1 MSEGEST
8 CLYIGSPNE
17 LVNLLVKMGS
27 RTCMAWGIMTDGRIK
42 SEVTIKKYEVPGTVS
57 RTRENFCFSPGKSIM
72 MLDIDEHVSFD
83 ELVKNLEE
91 VLPDFPKIPY
101 VLAHSAST
109 FIYNGET
116 ELRGEGGKRVYIFV
130 AEGTDIPR
138 AGKILGARL
147 KLAGHLNYKISCS
160 GQLLERTLIDECVF
174 QPERLDFCGGAQCF
188 RPLRQ
193 RRPPAE
199 GYNDTAEPLDTRA
212 ALPDLTTEEE
222 AELDQMRRAQRA
234 VREGDAI
241 KARQKYIEDRSSEYT
256 IYMKNKGQNIDEKN
270 IKENIER
277 AIADSILPDEIILHS
292 ENGEEVSVGEVRK
305 NPAKWDGANFADPID
320 PSYNGD
326 NRIAKALL
334 RGKVPH
340 IFSFAHGGQKYY
352 FNNEVEKIVIESGH
366 YPQIVEQCV
375 DLLVRDGQVY
385 QRGGELVRL
394 NEKDSSV
401 FPINAVWLRNKLEQ
415 ICTFYNSHGKKIVKT
430 QCPKDIADRILS
442 LNGEWRIKEL
452 KSVTSLPFMRLDGTL
467 CFEYGYDES
476 TKVFLTQSCFIND
489 THKRISKKKLRK
501 IIKRIFAPFCAF
513 PFAGPVDR
521 GVLLAALLTS
531 AIRVCLPTAPGFL
544 ASAPVYGTGKT
555 LLAEAIAWT
564 TGKPPRIMAWPDKEA
579 EQRKALVS
587 VLRENP
593 ENLILDNLVGVWNSA
608 DLAAIL
614 TSEVFHD
621 RVLGAS
627 QMIGVHTRCLLMGTG
642 NNVSVSGDMA
652 RRILVITLDSK
663 EERPDQR
670 TFEFSPT
677 DRVKSGIQGFRCDV
691 LAILRSYI
699 LAKKPRVAKGGMGS
713 FEEWEQLVR
722 QTVCWIAEENISDI
736 DFGDPLL
743 SIDNN
748 FESDVNTNRLRVL
761 VDLWYAYFGDKFVT
775 VKEIIDVAN
784 ANRNMAERFLVDD
797 SDMNQTSSFS
807 DIVFEIAGSGNEV
820 NGRIFSSWIRKN
832 KDRIVDDKR
841 IEQGKMLNGNVTWC
855 VKKVCK

>member
-1 MSEGEST
+1 MD
-8 CLYIGSPNE
+8 Y
-17 LVNLLVKMGS
+17 
-27 RTCMAWGIMTDGRIK
+27 
-42 SEVTIKKYEVPGTVS
+42 
-57 RTRENFCFSPGKSIM
+57 
-72 MLDIDEHVSFD
+72 
-83 ELVKNLEE
+83 
-91 VLPDFPKIPY
+91 
-101 VLAHSAST
+101 
-109 FIYNGET
+109 
-116 ELRGEGGKRVYIFV
+116 
-130 AEGTDIPR
+130 
-138 AGKILGARL
+138 
-147 KLAGHLNYKISCS
+147 
-160 GQLLERTLIDECVF
+160 
-174 QPERLDFCGGAQCF
+174 
-188 RPLRQ
+188 
-193 RRPPAE
+193 
-199 GYNDTAEPLDTRA
+199 
-212 ALPDLTTEEE
+212 
-222 AELDQMRRAQRA
+222 
-234 VREGDAI
+234 
-241 KARQKYIEDRSSEYT
+241 
-256 IYMKNKGQNIDEKN
+256 
-270 IKENIER
+270 
-277 AIADSILPDEIILHS
+277 
-292 ENGEEVSVGEVRK
+292 
-305 NPAKWDGANFADPID
+305 
-320 PSYNGD
+320 
-326 NRIAKALL
+326 
-334 RGKVPH
+334 
-340 IFSFAHGGQKYY
+340 
-352 FNNEVEKIVIESGH
+352 
-366 YPQIVEQCV
+366 
-375 DLLVRDGQVY
+375 
-385 QRGGELVRL
+385 
-394 NEKDSSV
+394 
-401 FPINAVWLRNKLEQ
+401 
-415 ICTFYNSHGKKIVKT
+415 
-430 QCPKDIADRILS
+430 
-442 LNGEWRIKEL
+442 
-452 KSVTSLPFMRLDGTL
+452 
-467 CFEYGYDES
+467 
-476 TKVFLTQSCFIND
+476 
-489 THKRISKKKLRK
+489 
-501 IIKRIFAPFCAF
+501 
-513 PFAGPVDR
+513 
-521 GVLLAALLTS
+521 
-531 AIRVCLPTAPGFL
+531 
-544 ASAPVYGTGKT
+544 
-555 LLAEAIAWT
+555 
-564 TGKPPRIMAWPDKEA
+564 GKPPRIMAWPDKEA

-807 DIVFEIAGSGNEV
+807 DIVFEIAGSGNGF